1 MTAKKT
7 AKAKAPAHIGR
18 PRVSS
23 DDGPST
29 EVRARVGTARA
40 EKFHALGGPAWLRE
54 QIDRARLPTPAS
66 AAS

>member
-7 AKAKAPAHIGR
+7 AKAKVPAHIGR
-18 PRVSS
+18 PRVGD

-29 EVRARVGTARA
+29 VVRARVGSARA

-54 QIDRARLPTPAS
+54 QIDRARLPSNAS
-66 AAS
+66 